1 MIFHEP
7 EIEFRIH
14 EAVLADVHA
23 TNKVACLQFVAGPTD
38 QYSKSLL
45 PVISGLDIG

>member
-1 MIFHEP
+1 MRQELSFGI
-7 EIEFRIH
+7 R
-14 EAVLADVHA
+14 EAALTNLHA
-23 TNKVACLQFVAGPTD
+23 TNKVACLQPVAGLSD